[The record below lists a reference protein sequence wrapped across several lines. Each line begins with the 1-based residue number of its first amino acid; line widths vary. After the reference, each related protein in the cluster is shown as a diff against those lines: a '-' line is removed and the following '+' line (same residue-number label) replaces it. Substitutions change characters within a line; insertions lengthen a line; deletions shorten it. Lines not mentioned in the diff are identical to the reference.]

1 VHRPLKGRVRRVDLQ
16 AQARASELGFNF
28 FSFKIVD
35 DLLSD
40 PIFFEKKK
48 QMTHRLLRYTIC
60 SLPA

>member
-1 VHRPLKGRVRRVDLQ
+1 MHGPLKGRVRRVDLQ

-28 FSFKIVD
+28 FSFKIMD

-48 QMTHRLLRYTIC
+48 ADDTSPVEIDNV
-60 SLPA
+60 